1 MTFSNDAS
9 PSRHPLTSNWPTAH
23 YRTEPG
29 SNHTS
34 KAMSRTS
41 ARSPLTFSSSD
52 LVPIHS
58 STNQTDARPFHHQ
71 PAYINLS
78 RTLTRYER
86 ILHIPSPF
94 LEPIH
99 DLTPHQQQLQHDLY
113 SPLPFQRKKWDH
125 NIRGAE
131 EQFRQ
136 VEKQAKGIET
146 KRAQQNIS
154 LDLAKKRKVVNR
166 LKNKLRDI
174 ERTVEERKDE
184 VERLQWPDDH
194 RETAYDLLQRR
205 SMRRQQE
212 RAGDEEVLQAGKPIQ
227 EVQEDPDAP
236 VPHDEKDALFNT
248 SSVIRR
254 RGNQNSTSQPVAQ
267 TTGYSAMDPTERS
280 MLDNS
285 RTQEDL
291 TASLISMA
299 AQLKQQ
305 ARNFQFSLSQD
316 KGLLDRALEGL
327 DKNLSGVQAASKNM
341 QFLTRM
347 SEGEGWFGRLKLYAI
362 IFAMWLFAVFLVFF
376 GPKLRF

>member
-1 MTFSNDAS
+1 MSLSTSIR
-9 PSRHPLTSNWPTAH
+9 PS
-23 YRTEPG
+23 
-29 SNHTS
+29 
-34 KAMSRTS
+34 
-41 ARSPLTFSSSD
+41 TFSSSD
-52 LVPIHS
+52 LVPFHS
-58 STNQTDARPFHHQ
+58 SPIQADARPFHHQ

-78 RTLTRYER
+78 WTLTRYER

-146 KRAQQNIS
+146 KRAQQSIS
-154 LDLAKKRKVVNR
+154 QELAKKRKVINR

-184 VERLQWPDDH
+184 IERLHWPDDH

-205 SMRRQQE
+205 SMKRQQE
-212 RAGDEEVLQAGKPIQ
+212 RAGDEEVLQGGKPIQ
-227 EVQEDPDAP
+227 DVQEEPDPP

-248 SSVIRR
+248 SSVVRR
-254 RGNQNSTSQPVAQ
+254 RGNQDSTSQPVVQ
-267 TTGYSAMDPTERS
+267 TTGYSGMDPTERS

-291 TASLISMA
+291 TTSLISMA

-327 DKNLSGVQAASKNM
+327 DKNLSGMQAASKNM

>member
-1 MTFSNDAS
+1 MALS
-9 PSRHPLTSNWPTAH
+9 
-23 YRTEPG
+23 
-29 SNHTS
+29 
-34 KAMSRTS
+34 S
-41 ARSPLTFSSSD
+41 AIRSPMFSVAD
-52 LVPIHS
+52 LSPIRS
-58 STNQTDARPFHHQ
+58 STDQADAPSFHHQ

-86 ILHIPSPF
+86 LLQIPSPF

-113 SPLPFQRKKWDH
+113 SLLPFQRKKWDH

-131 EQFRQ
+131 EQLRQ
-136 VEKQAKGIET
+136 VERQAKSIKT
-146 KRAQQNIS
+146 KKSQQNVTQ
-154 LDLAKKRKVVNR
+154 DLAKKGKIINR

-174 ERTVEERKDE
+174 ERTVEERKHE
-184 VERLQWPDDH
+184 IERLQWPDDH
-194 RETAYDLLQRR
+194 RETAYDLLQKR
-205 SMRRQQE
+205 SLQRQQE
-212 RAGDEEVLQAGKPIQ
+212 RTGDEGMLQEGMP
-227 EVQEDPDAP
+227 VQDVEEASDTLIPN
-236 VPHDEKDALFNT
+236 DEKDALFNT
-248 SSVIRR
+248 SSVILR
-254 RGNQNSTSQPVAQ
+254 RGEYCSTAQPDVQ
-267 TTGYSAMDPTERS
+267 TSGYSGMDPTERT

-316 KGLLDRALEGL
+316 KGLLNRALEGL
-327 DKNLSGVQAASKNM
+327 DKNLSGMEAASKNM
-341 QFLTRM
+341 HFLKRM